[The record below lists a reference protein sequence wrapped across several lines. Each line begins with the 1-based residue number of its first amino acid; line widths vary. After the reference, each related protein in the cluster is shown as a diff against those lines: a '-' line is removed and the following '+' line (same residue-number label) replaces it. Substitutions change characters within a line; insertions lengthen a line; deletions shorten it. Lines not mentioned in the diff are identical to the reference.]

1 MGLFD
6 WGKKVQRVD
15 TTPKNTWLE
24 VDDNGQFYHYIN
36 KALRGNELRTFD
48 NLHAYHFATHIAEIF
63 TPLDIIA
70 DRVSS
75 VEYQIVNKNTGV
87 PIESIP
93 VDLQR
98 LIDNPNPISTFSQLV
113 YDIVFSELASGGS
126 YTLTKFT
133 SNVKNKVYDRITN
146 IWSLNP
152 DYTKANLLKS
162 IPDPFLIKSIT
173 ELIKD
178 YTTHFVV
185 DVKLEPSEILFNNV
199 SQLTK
204 SLDPISPL
212 NACHRNINNLIAVY
226 SARYNVYQKN
236 GVSGIVY
243 KDQGESG
250 SILEATDPVTR
261 QKILDDLQERNGI
274 TGERNFTSVSS
285 YKLGFIDTLGKI
297 KDLQPFDETQADT
310 IAIGLMYGVEKE
322 LLAQKES
329 TTFTNKLDTEKQLW
343 QNRIIP
349 YCYEVAKTLTK
360 AYYLPSDWIF
370 APKFDNVSILRV
382 DDNMKAQTES
392 LEIDNII
399 KLETIGV
406 DTNNMKDKW
415 TK

>member
-1 MGLFD
+1 
-6 WGKKVQRVD
+6 
-15 TTPKNTWLE
+15 
-24 VDDNGQFYHYIN
+24 
-36 KALRGNELRTFD
+36 
-48 NLHAYHFATHIAEIF
+48 
-63 TPLDIIA
+63 
-70 DRVSS
+70 
-75 VEYQIVNKNTGV
+75 
-87 PIESIP
+87 
-93 VDLQR
+93 
-98 LIDNPNPISTFSQLV
+98 
-113 YDIVFSELASGGS
+113 
-126 YTLTKFT
+126 
-133 SNVKNKVYDRITN
+133 
-146 IWSLNP
+146 
-152 DYTKANLLKS
+152 
-162 IPDPFLIKSIT
+162 
-173 ELIKD
+173 
-178 YTTHFVV
+178 
-185 DVKLEPSEILFNNV
+185 
-199 SQLTK
+199 
-204 SLDPISPL
+204 
-212 NACHRNINNLIAVY
+212 
-226 SARYNVYQKN
+226 VYQKN

-310 IAIGLMYGVEKE
+310 IAIGLIYGVEKE
-322 LLAQKES
+322 LLAQRES

-360 AYYLPSDWIF
+360 AYYLPSDWMF